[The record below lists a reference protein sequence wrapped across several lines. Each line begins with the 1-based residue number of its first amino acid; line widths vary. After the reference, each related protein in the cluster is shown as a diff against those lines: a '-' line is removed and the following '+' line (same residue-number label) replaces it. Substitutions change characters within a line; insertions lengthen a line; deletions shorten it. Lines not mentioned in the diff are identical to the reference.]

1 MIHKR
6 KKKAGERKEG
16 NNLNTQNKK
25 IQMSQP
31 ITALPTPFLIQARL
45 QPWSVNYLYP
55 YLKHI
60 ETV

>member
-6 KKKAGERKEG
+6 KEQAGERKEG

-31 ITALPTPFLIQARL
+31 ITALPTPFPIQAGL
-45 QPWSVNYLYP
+45 PPWSVNYLYH